1 MRPPLEPPKGM
12 DDLTPEEY
20 AVHEELVRTARAL
33 MKAYGYQLIETPTVE
48 YYEVFA
54 VKSGEEI
61 LTHMFGFEDAHG
73 RRLVLRPEMTAPVA
87 RLFAARL
94 SRRPLPVRLGYI
106 ADCYRLDEP
115 QWGRRRRFYHAGF
128 ELIGVRDPMADAEQV
143 LICRDFF
150 GSVGIGDFWVKLGHV
165 GVHRAVLSACGIRE
179 EVQDR
184 ILSLIDRGRKEEAMG
199 LVRSSSSNREAVEAY
214 EALVS
219 GAGSG
224 EIGAVRELLSG
235 IEGAGPQVEELEALH
250 RVLGELVGRERIR
263 YDPGFA
269 RGLSYYTGM
278 IFEVYGPKA
287 GVALAGGGRYD
298 GLIGLFGGRD
308 FPGVGVAIG
317 VTRVMQY
324 LVDRTEYRP
333 RLRAPRVL
341 VKPLGKAES
350 EHALMVADAIRRRGI
365 EAEMSFPG
373 RSLGDELGLAS
384 ERGVRLV
391 VIIGSREKERGVVVI
406 RDMRE
411 GRQVEVP
418 VEGVAE
424 EVERSLGDG

>member
-1 MRPPLEPPKGM
+1 M

-20 AVHEELVRTARAL
+20 AVHEELVRTARTL
-33 MKAYGYQLIETPTVE
+33 MEAYGYQPIETPTVE
-48 YYEVFA
+48 HYELFA

-61 LTHMFGFEDAHG
+61 LAHMFGFEDAHG

-179 EVQDR
+179 ENQDR
-184 ILSLIDRGRKEEAMG
+184 ILSLIDRGRREEALG
-199 LVRSSSSNREAVEAY
+199 LVRRNSSDRQAAEAY

-219 GAGSG
+219 GGGSG
-224 EIGAVRELLSG
+224 DIGSVRELLSG
-235 IEGAGPQVEELEALH
+235 IEGAGPQVEELEAVY

-269 RGLSYYTGM
+269 RGLSYYTGV

-287 GVALAGGGRYD
+287 SVALAGGGRYD

-324 LVDRTEYRP
+324 LVDRTDYRP

-341 VKPLGKAES
+341 VKPLGRAES
-350 EHALMVADAIRRRGI
+350 ERALTVADAIRRRGI

-391 VIIGSREKERGVVVI
+391 VIIGSRERERGTAVI

-424 EVERSLGDG
+424 EVERLLGDG

>member
-20 AVHEELVRTARAL
+20 AVHEELVRTARTL
-33 MKAYGYQLIETPTVE
+33 MEAYGYQPIETPTVE
-48 YYEVFA
+48 HYEVFA

-61 LTHMFGFEDAHG
+61 LAHMFGFEDAHG

-179 EVQDR
+179 EDQDR
-184 ILSLIDRGRKEEAMG
+184 ILSLIDRGRREEALG
-199 LVRSSSSNREAVEAY
+199 LVRRNSSDRQAAEAY

-219 GAGSG
+219 GGGSG
-224 EIGAVRELLSG
+224 EVGAVRELLSG
-235 IEGAGPQVEELEALH
+235 IEGAGPQVEELEAVH

-269 RGLSYYTGM
+269 RGLSYYTGV

-287 GVALAGGGRYD
+287 SVALAGGGRYD

-317 VTRVMQY
+317 ITRVMQY
-324 LVDRTEYRP
+324 LVDRTDYRP

-341 VKPLGKAES
+341 VKPLGRAES
-350 EHALMVADAIRRRGI
+350 ERALTVADAIRRRGI

-384 ERGVRLV
+384 ERGVRFV
-391 VIIGSREKERGVVVI
+391 VIIGSRERERGTAVI

-424 EVERSLGDG
+424 EVERLLGDG

>member
-1 MRPPLEPPKGM
+1 MRPPLDPPKGM

-20 AVHEELVRTARAL
+20 AVQDELVKRARAV
-33 MKAYGYQLIETPTVE
+33 MEAYGYRMIETPAVE
-48 YYEVFA
+48 HYEVFA

-94 SRRPLPVRLGYI
+94 SRRPLPVRLGYV

-150 GSVGIGDFWVKLGHV
+150 ESVGIRDFRVKLGHV
-165 GVHRAVLSACGIRE
+165 GIHRAVLSACGLDE
-179 EVQDR
+179 SSQDR
-184 ILSLIDRGRKEEAMG
+184 VLSLIDRGRREEAMG
-199 LVRSSSSNREAVEAY
+199 IVRDAPGDPSAKEAY
-214 EALVS
+214 LELVS
-219 GAGSG
+219 IEGPAEVG
-224 EIGAVRELLSG
+224 EVRELLSRV
-235 IEGAGPQVEELEALH
+235 EGTRAQVEELEAVF
-250 RVLGELVGRERIR
+250 RVLEALVGRDRIG
-263 YDPGFA
+263 YVPGFA
-269 RGLSYYTGM
+269 RGLSYYTGV
-278 IFEVYGPKA
+278 IFEVYGPRA
-287 GVALAGGGRYD
+287 SVALAGGGRYD

-317 VTRVMQY
+317 ITRVMQY
-324 LVDRTEYRP
+324 LVDRMGYRAEVGGP
-333 RLRAPRVL
+333 KVL
-341 VKPLGKAES
+341 VKPLTRSDGEY
-350 EHALMVADAIRRRGI
+350 ALMVADSVRRRGI
-365 EAEMSFPG
+365 AVETAFPG

-391 VIIGSREKERGVVVI
+391 LIVGARERERGVVLV

-411 GRQVEVP
+411 GRQLEVQR
-418 VEGVAE
+418 EGVAE
-424 EVERSLGDG
+424 EVERLLGHG

>member
-1 MRPPLEPPKGM
+1 M

-33 MKAYGYQLIETPTVE
+33 MEAYGYQPIETPTVE
-48 YYEVFA
+48 HYEVFA

-150 GSVGIGDFWVKLGHV
+150 GAVGIGDFWVKLGHV

-179 EVQDR
+179 EDQDR
-184 ILSLIDRGRKEEAMG
+184 ILSLIDRGRREEALG
-199 LVRSSSSNREAVEAY
+199 LVRGSSSNREAAEAY

-219 GAGSG
+219 GGGSG
-224 EIGAVRELLSG
+224 DIGSVRELLSG
-235 IEGAGPQVEELEALH
+235 IEGAGPQVEELEAVY

-269 RGLSYYTGM
+269 RGLSYYTGV

-287 GVALAGGGRYD
+287 SVALAGGGRYD

-317 VTRVMQY
+317 ITRVMQY
-324 LVDRTEYRP
+324 LVDRTDYRP
-333 RLRAPRVL
+333 RMRAPRVL
-341 VKPLGKAES
+341 VKPLGRAES
-350 EHALMVADAIRRRGI
+350 ERALMVADAIRRRGI

-391 VIIGSREKERGVVVI
+391 VIIGSRERERGVVVI

-424 EVERSLGDG
+424 EVERLLGDG

>member
-20 AVHEELVRTARAL
+20 AVHEELVRTARTL
-33 MKAYGYQLIETPTVE
+33 MEAYGYQLIETPTVE
-48 YYEVFA
+48 HYEVFA

-61 LTHMFGFEDAHG
+61 LAHMFGFEDAHG

-150 GSVGIGDFWVKLGHV
+150 GSVGIGDFWVKLVHV

-179 EVQDR
+179 EDQDR
-184 ILSLIDRGRKEEAMG
+184 ILSLIDRGRREEALG
-199 LVRSSSSNREAVEAY
+199 LVRRNSSDRQAAEAY

-219 GAGSG
+219 GGGSG
-224 EIGAVRELLSG
+224 EVGAVRELLSG
-235 IEGAGPQVEELEALH
+235 IEGAGPQVEELEAVH

-269 RGLSYYTGM
+269 RGLSYYTGV

-287 GVALAGGGRYD
+287 SVALAGGGRYD

-324 LVDRTEYRP
+324 LVDRTDYRP

-341 VKPLGKAES
+341 VKPLGRAES
-350 EHALMVADAIRRRGI
+350 ERALTVADAIRRRGI

-391 VIIGSREKERGVVVI
+391 VIIGSRERERGTAVI

-424 EVERSLGDG
+424 EVERLLGDG

>member
-20 AVHEELVRTARAL
+20 AVHEELVRTARTL
-33 MKAYGYQLIETPTVE
+33 MEAYGYQPIETPTVE
-48 YYEVFA
+48 HYELFA

-61 LTHMFGFEDAHG
+61 LAHMFGFEDAHG

-179 EVQDR
+179 ENQDR
-184 ILSLIDRGRKEEAMG
+184 ILSLIDRGRREEALG
-199 LVRSSSSNREAVEAY
+199 LVRRNSSDRQAAEAY

-219 GAGSG
+219 GGGSG
-224 EIGAVRELLSG
+224 DIGSVRELLSG
-235 IEGAGPQVEELEALH
+235 IEGAGPQVEELEAVY

-269 RGLSYYTGM
+269 RGLSYYTGV

-287 GVALAGGGRYD
+287 SVALAGGGRYD

-324 LVDRTEYRP
+324 LVDRTDYRP

-341 VKPLGKAES
+341 VKPLGRAES
-350 EHALMVADAIRRRGI
+350 ERALTVADAIRRRGI

-391 VIIGSREKERGVVVI
+391 VIIGSRERERGTAVI

-424 EVERSLGDG
+424 EVERLLGDG

>member
-20 AVHEELVRTARAL
+20 AVHEELVRTARTL
-33 MKAYGYQLIETPTVE
+33 MEAYGYQLIETPTVE
-48 YYEVFA
+48 HYEVFA

-61 LTHMFGFEDAHG
+61 LAHMFGFEDAHG

-179 EVQDR
+179 EDQDR
-184 ILSLIDRGRKEEAMG
+184 ILSLIDRGRREEALG
-199 LVRSSSSNREAVEAY
+199 LVRGSSSNREAAEAY

-219 GAGSG
+219 GGGSG
-224 EIGAVRELLSG
+224 EVGAVRELLSG
-235 IEGAGPQVEELEALH
+235 IEGAGPQVEELEAVH

-269 RGLSYYTGM
+269 RGLSYYTGV

-287 GVALAGGGRYD
+287 SVALAGGGRYD

-317 VTRVMQY
+317 ITRVMQY
-324 LVDRTEYRP
+324 LVDRTDYRP
-333 RLRAPRVL
+333 RMRAPRVL
-341 VKPLGKAES
+341 VKPLGRAES
-350 EHALMVADAIRRRGI
+350 ERALMVADAIRRRGI

-384 ERGVRLV
+384 ERGVRFV
-391 VIIGSREKERGVVVI
+391 VIIGSRERERGTAVI

-424 EVERSLGDG
+424 EVERLLGDG

>member
-1 MRPPLEPPKGM
+1 LRPPLEPPKGM
-12 DDLTPEEY
+12 DDLTPEDY
-20 AVHEELVRTARAL
+20 AVHDELVRAARKV
-33 MKAYGYQLIETPTVE
+33 MEAYGYQLIETPTVE
-48 YYEVFA
+48 HYEVFA

-61 LTHMFGFEDAHG
+61 LTHIFGFEDAHG

-150 GSVGIGDFWVKLGHV
+150 GSVGINDFWVKLGHV
-165 GVHRAVLSACGIRE
+165 GVHRAVLSACGIGE
-179 EVQDR
+179 ELQDR
-184 ILSLIDRGRKEEAMG
+184 ILSLIDRGRKEEA
-199 LVRSSSSNREAVEAY
+199 LEVVRSSSTDRQAAEAY
-214 EALVS
+214 ESLVS
-219 GAGSG
+219 GSASG

-235 IEGAGPQVEELEALH
+235 IEGVGPQVEELEAVQ
-250 RVLGELVGRERIR
+250 RVLEALVGKERIR

-269 RGLSYYTGM
+269 RGLSYYTGT
-278 IFEVYGPKA
+278 IFEVYGPRA
-287 GVALAGGGRYD
+287 SVALAGGGRYD
-298 GLIGLFGGRD
+298 GLIGLFSGRD

-317 VTRVMQY
+317 LTRVMQY
-324 LVDRTEYRP
+324 LLDRTEYRP
-333 RLRAPRVL
+333 RLRAPRVM

-350 EHALMVADAIRRRGI
+350 EEALMVADAIRRRGI

-391 VIIGSREKERGVVVI
+391 VIIGSRERERGVVTI

-411 GRQVEVP
+411 GRQVEVSR
-418 VEGVAE
+418 EGVAE
-424 EVERSLGDG
+424 EVERLLGHG

>member
-33 MKAYGYQLIETPTVE
+33 MEAYGYQPIETPTVE
-48 YYEVFA
+48 HYEVFA

-150 GSVGIGDFWVKLGHV
+150 GAVGIGDFWVKLGHV

-179 EVQDR
+179 EDQDR
-184 ILSLIDRGRKEEAMG
+184 ILSLIDRGRREEALG
-199 LVRSSSSNREAVEAY
+199 LVRGSSSNREAAEAY

-219 GAGSG
+219 GGGSG
-224 EIGAVRELLSG
+224 DIGSVRELLSG
-235 IEGAGPQVEELEALH
+235 IEGAGPQVEELEAVY

-269 RGLSYYTGM
+269 RGLSYYTGV

-287 GVALAGGGRYD
+287 SVALAGGGRYD

-317 VTRVMQY
+317 ITRVMQY
-324 LVDRTEYRP
+324 LVDRTDYRP
-333 RLRAPRVL
+333 RMRAPRVL
-341 VKPLGKAES
+341 VKPLGRAES
-350 EHALMVADAIRRRGI
+350 ERALMVADAIRRRGI

-391 VIIGSREKERGVVVI
+391 VIIGSRERERGVVVI

-424 EVERSLGDG
+424 EVERLLGDG

>member
-20 AVHEELVRTARAL
+20 AVHEELVRTARTL
-33 MKAYGYQLIETPTVE
+33 MEAYGYQPIETPTVE
-48 YYEVFA
+48 HYEVFA

-61 LTHMFGFEDAHG
+61 LAHMFGFEDAHG

-143 LICRDFF
+143 LICRDYF

-179 EVQDR
+179 EDQDR
-184 ILSLIDRGRKEEAMG
+184 ILSLIDRGRREEALG
-199 LVRSSSSNREAVEAY
+199 LVRRNSSDRQAAEAY

-219 GAGSG
+219 GGGSG
-224 EIGAVRELLSG
+224 EVGAVRELLSG
-235 IEGAGPQVEELEALH
+235 IEGAGPQVEELEAVH

-269 RGLSYYTGM
+269 RGLSYYTGV

-287 GVALAGGGRYD
+287 SVALAGGGRYD

-324 LVDRTEYRP
+324 LVDRTDYRP

-341 VKPLGKAES
+341 VKPLGRAES
-350 EHALMVADAIRRRGI
+350 ERALTVADAIRRRGI

-391 VIIGSREKERGVVVI
+391 VIIGSRERERGTAVI

-424 EVERSLGDG
+424 EVERLLGDG

>member
-20 AVHEELVRTARAL
+20 AVHEELVRTARTL
-33 MKAYGYQLIETPTVE
+33 MEAYGYQLIETPTVE
-48 YYEVFA
+48 HYEVFA

-61 LTHMFGFEDAHG
+61 LAHMFGFEDAHG

-179 EVQDR
+179 EDQDR
-184 ILSLIDRGRKEEAMG
+184 ILSLIDRGRREEALG
-199 LVRSSSSNREAVEAY
+199 LVRGSSSNREAAEAY

-219 GAGSG
+219 GGGSG
-224 EIGAVRELLSG
+224 DIGSVRELLSG
-235 IEGAGPQVEELEALH
+235 IEGAGPQVDELEAVY

-269 RGLSYYTGM
+269 RGLSYYTGV

-287 GVALAGGGRYD
+287 SVALAGGGRYD

-324 LVDRTEYRP
+324 LVDRTDYRP
-333 RLRAPRVL
+333 RMRAPRVL
-341 VKPLGKAES
+341 VKPLGRAES
-350 EHALMVADAIRRRGI
+350 EQALMVADAIRRRGI

-391 VIIGSREKERGVVVI
+391 VIIGSRERERGTAVI

-424 EVERSLGDG
+424 EVERLLGDG

>member
-1 MRPPLEPPKGM
+1 M

-20 AVHEELVRTARAL
+20 AVHEELVRTARTL
-33 MKAYGYQLIETPTVE
+33 MEAYGYQPIETPTVE
-48 YYEVFA
+48 HYEVFA

-61 LTHMFGFEDAHG
+61 LAHMFGFEDAHG

-179 EVQDR
+179 EDQDR
-184 ILSLIDRGRKEEAMG
+184 ILSLIDRGRREEALG
-199 LVRSSSSNREAVEAY
+199 LVRRNSSDRQAAEAY

-219 GAGSG
+219 GGGSG
-224 EIGAVRELLSG
+224 EVGAVRELLSG
-235 IEGAGPQVEELEALH
+235 IEGAGPQVEELEAVH

-269 RGLSYYTGM
+269 RGLSYYTGV

-287 GVALAGGGRYD
+287 SVALAGGGRYD

-317 VTRVMQY
+317 ITRVMQY
-324 LVDRTEYRP
+324 LVDRTDYRP

-341 VKPLGKAES
+341 VKPLGRAES
-350 EHALMVADAIRRRGI
+350 ERALTVADAIRRRGI

-384 ERGVRLV
+384 ERGVRFV
-391 VIIGSREKERGVVVI
+391 VIIGSRERERGTAVI

-424 EVERSLGDG
+424 EVERLLGDG

>member
-20 AVHEELVRTARAL
+20 AVHEELVRAARAV
-33 MKAYGYQLIETPTVE
+33 MEAYGYQMIETPTVE
-48 YYEVFA
+48 HYEVFA

-61 LTHMFGFEDAHG
+61 LTHIFGFEDAHG
-73 RRLVLRPEMTAPVA
+73 RRLVLRPEMTASVA

-150 GSVGIGDFWVKLGHV
+150 GAVGIGDFWVKLGHV
-165 GVHRAVLSACGIRE
+165 GVHRAVLSACGIGE
-179 EVQDR
+179 EAQDR
-184 ILSLIDRGRKEEAMG
+184 ILSLIDRGRREEAME
-199 LVRSSSSNREAVEAY
+199 LVRRSSSDREAAEAY

-219 GAGSG
+219 IGGSAD
-224 EIGAVRELLSG
+224 ISTVRELLSG
-235 IEGAGPQVEELEALH
+235 IEGVGQHVEELEAVH
-250 RVLGELVGRERIR
+250 RVLEALVGREKIR

-269 RGLSYYTGM
+269 RGLSYYTGI

-287 GVALAGGGRYD
+287 SVALAGGGRYD
-298 GLIGLFGGRD
+298 GLIGLFSGRD

-317 VTRVMQY
+317 ITRVMQY
-324 LVDRTEYRP
+324 LVDKTGYRA
-333 RLRAPRVL
+333 RVRVPRVL
-341 VKPLGKAES
+341 VKPLGRAEA
-350 EHALMVADAIRRRGI
+350 ERALMVADAIRRRGI

-391 VIIGSREKERGVVVI
+391 VIVGSRETERGVVLI
-406 RDMRE
+406 KDMRE

-424 EVERSLGDG
+424 EVERLLGHG